1 MLTRIFA
8 AAVFAGM
15 LGGLAVT
22 AMQMMQVVPL
32 ILKAESYESAASVSL
47 GHDHGHEHA
56 QPHDHDA
63 ANDNAAGSPDDDPLA
78 AFGGSDRTLITLLVN
93 LVMAT
98 GFALLLCAAF
108 ALRGDGDAR
117 KGLLWGAAGFLV
129 FNLAPAL
136 GLPPEL
142 PGAYAA
148 PLFERQT
155 WWLGTAVA
163 SCIGLAVIAFGKS
176 HAWRA
181 AGILLLVIPHAIGA
195 PHLDADAAGSA
206 PPELAAHYIMVT
218 LFASA
223 IMWSLL
229 GLTAAYVYDR
239 LTQDQTATLAEP
251 HAT

>member
-155 WWLGTAVA
+155 WWLGTIIATGSGLGLITLRREHLA
-163 SCIGLAVIAFGKS
+163 RIAGLA
-176 HAWRA
+176 
-181 AGILLLVIPHAIGA
+181 LLVTPHLIGA
-195 PHLDADAAGSA
+195 PQPETHGGNV
-206 PPELAAHYIMVT
+206 PIELAHQFLIATLVT
-218 LFASA
+218 AGLF
-223 IMWSLL
+223 WLLL
-229 GLTAAYVYDR
+229 GALAGYFFKR
-239 LTQDQTATLAEP
+239 LDPQS
-251 HAT
+251 